1 MILHRNLTNHEE
13 KKDGFS
19 MGPQQ
24 SAGCATSRGRG
35 THVTVGSAYS
45 DMVAQEEAAKRHNY
59 GVYIYIL
66 FRGVSLPSFWGK
78 GSSRPSHH
86 VGSLYIFGV
95 QDHFFER
102 GTSSSWT

>member
-59 GVYIYIL
+59 GVYIYIYI
-66 FRGVSLPSFWGK
+66 VSWG
-78 GSSRPSHH
+78 
-86 VGSLYIFGV
+86 
-95 QDHFFER
+95 
-102 GTSSSWT
+102 

>member
-59 GVYIYIL
+59 GVYIYC
-66 FRGVSLPSFWGK
+66 F
-78 GSSRPSHH
+78 
-86 VGSLYIFGV
+86 VGLAYHLFGV
-95 QDHFFER
+95 KVLP
-102 GTSSSWT
+102 GLLIM